1 VKCSSFLKTQTKL
14 LPEIGSYIPNY
25 LALLASGQQS
35 SYTTVTTLN
44 SYINFKRALCVEDR
58 KTVLDPTIRICIYQR
73 LLSVSA
79 SIAGH
84 LQGALVQPTI
94 LHSYTDKML

>member
-1 VKCSSFLKTQTKL
+1 MLF
-14 LPEIGSYIPNY
+14 LPEDTDKTSSRNY
-25 LALLASGQQS
+25 LALRASGQQS

-44 SYINFKRALCVEDR
+44 SYINFNRALCVEDR
-58 KTVLDPTIRICIYQR
+58 KTVLEPTIYQR

-94 LHSYTDKML
+94 LHSYTDKTL